1 MAIVDKSALLAKRFG
16 VEDVELPSGV
26 GSVQVRPLSR
36 AEAHGLR
43 GVEMTEEE
51 MEVRLLAL
59 AMVEPKLT
67 EAEVKEWA
75 GVAPAGEL
83 EPVVRTIVRIS
94 GMEQHAAKAAFPE
107 ARGGPNS

>member
-1 MAIVDKSALLAKRFG
+1 MATVDKSALLAKRFG
-16 VEDVELPSGV
+16 VEEVEIPGV

-43 GVEMTEEE
+43 GQEMTEEE

-67 EAEVKEWA
+67 EADVKEWQ
-75 GVAPAGEL
+75 GSAPAGEL

-94 GMEQHAAKAAFPE
+94 GMEQHAAKATFPE
-107 ARGGPNS
+107 ARG